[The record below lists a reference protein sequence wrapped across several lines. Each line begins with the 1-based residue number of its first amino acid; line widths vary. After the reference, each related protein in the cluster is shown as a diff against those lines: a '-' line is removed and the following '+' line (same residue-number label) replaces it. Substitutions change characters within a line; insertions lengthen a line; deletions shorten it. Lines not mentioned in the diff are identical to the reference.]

1 MEFVVIGAFG
11 LVYLLLAGLLSG
23 DLGAFLRNEW
33 RLMREREWS
42 DGIYDSSANPRPCG
56 RLDPRCQ
63 ATLKRQMAARAWMK
77 KAGISLLSE
86 DRQPY
91 TRVITKADLAPKRS
105 AKVLPIRRRG
115 K

>member
-1 MEFVVIGAFG
+1 MEFIVLLCVIAVSALAIG
-11 LVYLLLAGLLSG
+11 LASG
-23 DLGAFLRNEW
+23 DLGAFLRNEF

-42 DGIYDSSANPRPCG
+42 DGIYDSSADPRPCG

-91 TRVITKADLAPKRS
+91 TPVITKADLAPRPS
-105 AKVLPIRRRG
+105 AKILPIRRRR

>member
-1 MEFVVIGAFG
+1 MEFLILALCLVAVACVAGAID
-11 LVYLLLAGLLSG
+11 G

-33 RLMREREWS
+33 RLMREREWGE
-42 DGIYDSSANPRPCG
+42 GIYDSSANPRPCG